1 MRLEQEIRNH
11 VLAQVDQETLVEY
24 SDSDDD
30 DRNEELGLVSFC
42 LGLILIPFSMALLW
56 KNEKK
61 LVNFVRI

>member
-1 MRLEQEIRNH
+1 
-11 VLAQVDQETLVEY
+11 VEY

-30 DRNEELGLVSFC
+30 DTNEELGLVSFC